1 MKPKVFISN
10 HLFAFKERRNGKKDV
25 EKVAKVWRCFF
36 LSAIMTLLVITAQAE
51 TYYVSNSGSDSNS
64 GTSTSLPWKTL
75 DKVNSSSFKPG
86 DQMLFKRGDEWTGT
100 ISVTSSGSN
109 SGSIVYGAYGTGEN
123 PIIYGSQ
130 LLSGWTRHSAN
141 IYKAICNSGV
151 TQLFLNDTRLNVAR
165 YPNEGNLS
173 VSNVNSSVQFTSNGI
188 KSAGANYYKGA
199 KLNITTNEWR
209 LDSRDVIAS
218 SGQTLTLDSETS
230 YGLSK
235 GQHFFLV
242 NKLEFLDQPG
252 QWYFDEA
259 TKTVYLW
266 TPKGDSPDNYK
277 VRGSIYSDGITVVNK
292 NYITVKDLNLWQH
305 SDRGINSAGANN
317 TFENNSILYPETIG
331 ILNKGDNCKISG
343 NTINGINHI
352 GISHSGANGN
362 ISGNEILNTALF
374 NNLGIKGMDGY
385 SQAVASG
392 GDNTTISYNRVINA
406 GYNGIAWAG
415 QNCNLS
421 YNYIENVCTYLFDGG
436 AIYTY
441 SPDVNKLVS
450 SGSVVSHN
458 IIYNCRGTAALYMD
472 NRTRDVLLEYNT
484 VVNDGTGGN
493 YGMFFHDNKNVKAR
507 YNTIFNMKTGTRATL
522 NYGGNVFSNN
532 IVCNIAETNANGDS
546 PKLSV
551 INSDEKTLSLDNN
564 TYIDHHRTK
573 AFMNTKTYSYL
584 TFKEWQAAT
593 SQEGSSSIDNSAL
606 KTGEKEVLFFN
617 DTRQVKTINLGNVVY
632 KGIDGTTVPG
642 KLTLQPFSSVI
653 LIQTSSVVPVNNK
666 PQIDG
671 QSFYIDEIK
680 KAGDFVGQV
689 IASDP
694 DAGQAL
700 IYAIVSGNND
710 KLFTLDPVTGVISAG
725 SEINFSEDKTVVLL
739 VEVTDNATSPLSAQ
753 VDITIYIKATD
764 LGDVTPPSIVS
775 FSIPATSTS
784 LTVPVQ
790 SFEASDNS
798 VIGGYLLTESSDTP
812 NNTDQ
817 GWSTSAPTS
826 FTFSGYGEKILYAWV
841 KDDAGNLSGFAE
853 STVFIKDMIP
863 VYTTEDISLCE
874 GESYQGWTIA
884 GQYTRTL
891 QTLNG
896 VDSIVTTN
904 LYVNPGYN
912 VAEDITINEGESYL
926 GWAVSGEYQR
936 TLTSVSGCD
945 SIVTTKLTVVKSNT
959 NPVYACEDISV
970 CEGES
975 YQGWETT
982 GQYTRT
988 LQTTDGI
995 DSIVTTNLYVNPVYN
1010 VSEDIT
1016 INEGES
1022 YFGWTVSG
1030 EYQRTLTSV
1039 SGCDSIVTTNLT
1051 VIKSAPVIPVVT
1063 QEIDLSRK
1071 WNIFSSYIIPEEKDM
1086 ISILKDLTNSGSLV
1100 KVVDEYDRTFEQ
1112 APDGTWI
1119 NNIGDFSEAQG
1130 YKILLESNSL
1140 LNIQGAKVSLPF
1152 EIHLNEGWNII
1163 SFPYSEAADAMDVVQ
1178 SLIDENLLIKV
1189 QNEQGRSL
1197 EDWGRRFGWVNKIGD
1212 FIPGEGYLVKVNA
1225 PCTLTIQ
1232 DSYLKSSVLVPE
1244 EESLVY
1250 FNRGYSGNA
1259 KEHMNIYVDL
1269 MESGLQAGDEIAA
1282 YDGEIC
1288 VGAHKISYYDMA
1300 NNSASLI
1307 VSLADEGEQNGFIAG
1322 NQIIL
1327 KGWSSVSGREIN
1339 IASEILSGEMIF
1351 QEGGSVLVQIVNEL
1365 TTGINDN
1372 ILLDVSMYPNPATSD
1387 FVVKLSVLPDIDTQV
1402 VISDISGKQMAS
1414 RIFRS
1419 NIETFDVRN
1428 FPSGVYFV
1436 DIRIGN
1442 SHEVKKLVKQ

>member
-130 LLSGWTRHSAN
+130 LLSGWTRHSGN

-305 SDRGINSAGANN
+305 SDRGIMSTGTNN
-317 TFENNSILYPETIG
+317 TFENNSILDPETIG
-331 ILNKGDNCKISG
+331 IQNKGDNCKISG

-352 GISHSGANGN
+352 GISHIGANGN

-385 SQAVASG
+385 SQAVASAG
-392 GDNTTISYNRVINA
+392 NNTTISYNRVINA
-406 GYNGIAWAG
+406 GYNGIAWTG
-415 QNCNLS
+415 QDCNLS

-441 SPDVNKLVS
+441 SIDVNKLVS

-573 AFMNTKTYSYL
+573 AFMNTKAYSYL

-700 IYAIVSGNND
+700 SYAIVSGNDD
-710 KLFTLDPVTGVISAG
+710 KLFSLDPVTGVISAG

-853 STVFIKDMIP
+853 STVFIKDMTP

-926 GWAVSGEYQR
+926 GWA
-936 TLTSVSGCD
+936 
-945 SIVTTKLTVVKSNT
+945 
-959 NPVYACEDISV
+959 
-970 CEGES
+970 
-975 YQGWETT
+975 
-982 GQYTRT
+982 
-988 LQTTDGI
+988 
-995 DSIVTTNLYVNPVYN
+995 
-1010 VSEDIT
+1010 
-1016 INEGES
+1016 
-1022 YFGWTVSG
+1022 VSG

-1163 SFPYSEAADAMDVVQ
+1163 SFPYSEAADAMYVVQ

-1197 EDWGRRFGWVNKIGD
+1197 EDWGRRFGWVNRIGD

-1259 KEHMNIYVDL
+1259 REHMNIYVDL

-1442 SHEVKKLVKQ
+1442 SHEVRKLVKQ